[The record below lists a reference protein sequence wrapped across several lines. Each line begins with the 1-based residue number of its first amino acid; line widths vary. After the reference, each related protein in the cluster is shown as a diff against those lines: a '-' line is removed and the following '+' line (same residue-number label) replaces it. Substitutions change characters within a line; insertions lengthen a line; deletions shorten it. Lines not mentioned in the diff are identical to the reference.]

1 MDPVSLL
8 LMLVPPAYLLWVA
21 LGLLAMSGLCNLI
34 AVGLLP
40 PKPGTPR
47 YGLKKAWYV
56 AITYGAAN
64 FGKAANRIQCGR
76 TGLMV
81 SYEDKNTA
89 KDILTNA
96 GVDVLTRK
104 KPDA

>member
-8 LMLVPPAYLLWVA
+8 LMLVPPAYLLWVVLA
-21 LGLLAMSGLCNLI
+21 LFALSGLCNLI

-56 AITYGAAN
+56 VITYGAAN

-81 SYEDKNTA
+81 PYGEKNNA
-89 KDILTNA
+89 KAILTEA
-96 GVDVLTRK
+96 GVDVLTKK